1 MFLSILNN
9 FQLSISQF
17 YLFIEA
23 YHLPIFLLILLLM
36 VFSFILELLPM
47 EVTALATLGLLWF
60 FNILTIEESISGF
73 GNKAVVT
80 IGAIFIISK
89 SLVKTGFLEVFIDY
103 FYRIGG
109 NWKWISFTIFFIMV
123 SVISGFINNTAAV
136 AIFIPLAINL
146 CQKFHIS
153 PTKILLP
160 LSYAAIFGGTLTLI
174 GTSTNLLVNSF
185 LESNN
190 LQTFRMFE
198 FTKLGIVFLV
208 IGTLYNLIISKWFL
222 PSRAITTSLTQ
233 KYHMRTFLTE
243 FKITEKSPLNN
254 SSFRILDIK
263 KYFDVQI
270 LKIIRD
276 KKEIVNDLR
285 FSTLKENDVIICQI
299 NIKDIIKF
307 KDRYKLLLLSE
318 IKINQ
323 QELAGDNY
331 ILVEGL
337 IPDNSNLIN
346 KTVSQIDF
354 RKKFSSFVLAIK
366 RQTELLRD
374 KVAHINLK
382 FSDTLLIM
390 LPKNKLD
397 SLRSSND
404 LIILEELD
412 IQLRYQKYWWLSI
425 LIFPLIMVV
434 ASFNLLTIVEA
445 TVIGAIILLV
455 LRSIS
460 MEEAYESINW
470 AVIFLIA
477 LLVPIGI
484 AMEKTGTGEFISYW
498 ILDLAQYIGNNPDT
512 QATRVISILYL
523 ITFITSAFVSN
534 AAVAIIL
541 TPIAIILGQ
550 HFQTLGI
557 DPTRGMLMAVCFGAS
572 ASFMTPIGYQT
583 NLMVF
588 APGQYRFKDFMYMG
602 IPLTIIFWL
611 TASYLIPIYWPFN

>member
-1 MFLSILNN
+1 MFLSIIGNI
-9 FQLSISQF
+9 QI
-17 YLFIEA
+17 FIIQMYNWIEL
-23 YHLPIFLLILLLM
+23 YHLPLFLIILSLM
-36 VFSFILELLPM
+36 VVFFILEILPM
-47 EVTALATLGLLWF
+47 EVTALATIAMLWL
-60 FNILTIEESISGF
+60 FNILTIEEAISGF

-80 IGAIFIISK
+80 IGAIFIISR

-103 FYRIGG
+103 FYRFAG
-109 NWKWISFTIFFIMV
+109 NWKWFSFTIFFMMV

-146 CQKFHIS
+146 CQRFHIS

-174 GTSTNLLVNSF
+174 GTSTNLLVNSY
-185 LESNN
+185 LETNN
-190 LQTFRMFE
+190 LETFKMFE
-198 FTKLGIVFLV
+198 FTKLGLIFLV
-208 IGTLYNLIISKWFL
+208 IGTFYNLLISRWFL

-243 FKITEKSPLNN
+243 FKITEDSALNN
-254 SSFRILDIK
+254 SSFKLQKVKEHFDI
-263 KYFDVQI
+263 QI

-276 KKEIVNDLR
+276 KIEIVKNLR
-285 FSTLKENDVIICQI
+285 FCTLKDEDVIICQI
-299 NIKDIIKF
+299 NIKDIMKF
-307 KDRYKLLLLSE
+307 KNKYNVLLLSE

-331 ILVEGL
+331 VLVEGL

-346 KTVSQIDF
+346 KTIGNIDF
-354 RKKFSSFVLAIK
+354 RNTFGSFVLAIK

-374 KVAHINLK
+374 KVAHIKLK

-390 LPKNKLD
+390 VPKNQLD
-397 SLRSSND
+397 DLRLSND
-404 LIILEELD
+404 LIVLEELD
-412 IQLRYQKYWWLSI
+412 IHLKYQKYWWLSI
-425 LIFPLIMVV
+425 LIFPLIMILS
-434 ASFNLLTIVEA
+434 SFNILTIVES

-460 MEEAYESINW
+460 IEEAYESINW
-470 AVIFLIA
+470 PVIFLIA

-484 AMEKTGTGEFISYW
+484 AMEKTGTGEYLSIW
-498 ILDLAQYIGNNPDT
+498 IIDLAKYIGPTADI

-541 TPIAIILGQ
+541 SPIAIILGH
-550 HFQTLGI
+550 HFQFHGI
-557 DPTRGMLMAVCFGAS
+557 DPTRAFLMAVCFGAS

-588 APGQYRFKDFMYMG
+588 APGQYRFKDFIYAG
-602 IPLTIIFWL
+602 IPLTVIFWIV
-611 TASYLIPIYWPFN
+611 ASYYIPIFWPF

>member
-1 MFLSILNN
+1 MYLDIDIQVVQLMLVLSCMII
-9 FQLSISQF
+9 F
-17 YLFIEA
+17 FIFE
-23 YHLPIFLLILLLM
+23 I
-36 VFSFILELLPM
+36 LPM
-47 EVTALATLGLLWF
+47 EVTALAKIGMLWF
-60 FNILTIEESISGF
+60 LGIITIEEAISGF

-80 IGAIFIISK
+80 IGAIFIISR

-103 FYRIGG
+103 FYRFAG
-109 NWKWISFTIFFIMV
+109 NWKWVSFTIFFVMV
-123 SVISGFINNTAAV
+123 SIISGFINNTAAV
-136 AIFIPLAINL
+136 AIFIPLAIHL
-146 CQKFHIS
+146 CQRFHIS

-174 GTSTNLLVNSF
+174 GTSTNLLVNSY
-185 LESNN
+185 LEANN
-190 LQTFRMFE
+190 LETFRMFE
-198 FTKLGIVFLV
+198 FTKLGIVFLI
-208 IGTLYNLIISKWFL
+208 IGTIYNLFISRWFL

-243 FKITEKSPLNN
+243 FKIGKDSKLNN
-254 SSFRILDIK
+254 TSFMSEEVK
-263 KYFDVQI
+263 KHFDVQI

-276 KKEIVNDLR
+276 KKEIVKNLR
-285 FSTLKENDVIICQI
+285 FFTLREDDVIICQI

-307 KDRYKLLLLSE
+307 KEKYNVLLLSE
-318 IKINQ
+318 VKINQ

-346 KTVSQIDF
+346 KTIGQIDF
-354 RKKFSSFVLAIK
+354 RKRFGSFVLAIK

-374 KVAHINLK
+374 KVAHIHLK

-390 LPKNKLD
+390 LPKNQLD
-397 SLRSSND
+397 ELRSSSD

-412 IQLRYQKYWWLSI
+412 IHLRYQKYWWLSI
-425 LIFPLIMVV
+425 LIFPLIMLV
-434 ASFNLLTIVEA
+434 ASFNILTIVES
-445 TVIGAIILLV
+445 TVIGAIIILV

-460 MEEAYESINW
+460 MEEAYDSINW

-484 AMEKTGTGEFISYW
+484 AMEKTGTGEYLSIW
-498 ILDLAQYIGNNPDT
+498 IIDLAKYIGPTADI

-541 TPIAIILGQ
+541 SPIAIILGQ
-550 HFQTLGI
+550 HFQAYGI
-557 DPTRGMLMAVCFGAS
+557 DPTRAFLMAVCFGAS

-588 APGQYRFKDFMYMG
+588 APGQYRFKDFLYAG
-602 IPLTIIFWL
+602 IPLTVIFWIV
-611 TASYLIPIYWPFN
+611 ASYYIPIFWPLR